1 MSVKQWEYTIFDYE
15 TGVSDHDVIQTL
27 NDLGAHGWEL
37 IGWDVTIIIKGT
49 RRAFLKRAVR

>member
-1 MSVKQWEYTIFDYE
+1 MSKRWEYRIFSYG
-15 TGVSDHDVIQTL
+15 TSVSDDGVLQCL
-27 NDLGAHGWEL
+27 NELGAEGWEL